1 MSLKRRWAGRLDI
14 LPRLNKTRD
23 AANEGAPALTR
34 RRVFS
39 LPTLLLLTILAAFA
53 FAHRHRRISNLERN
67 VVFCRTNSSSRSQE
81 NEMTTVATMP
91 RSANGGGSALANA
104 QHAQRLQ
111 SSKDEVAQN
120 LADAV
125 QKERNVGDLIG
136 MDYDTAD
143 VLIHDSMKVSVGG
156 VPHSCLLIATRMKP
170 DVKPQLDDADAQ
182 FILLRV
188 LGASKLPSDME
199 MQQKR
204 LDAAKRAAD
213 SPSNYDENNITD
225 TLTLYQ
231 MRYAGAHC
239 RILGSFRPRLNPQ
252 TELYELAFSADIDN
266 FYAGQGMKIYKPAGI
281 GLQIIVNHA
290 KGENVAERRIEIGR
304 LRYSASAYSEDAPE
318 AVPIEMTTADIIAKR
333 TALFGMTR
341 TGKSNTVKT
350 IADAV
355 FRMRLDEGNPV
366 RVAQLIIDP
375 EGEYANQNAQDQGAL
390 RNLNNIDPQVDG
402 DAVIHSFIER
412 KDDPYRR
419 IMKINFYGG
428 AIPLYGSDKSDY
440 DKALASLYAGKDKI
454 NERLQT
460 EDAAYV
466 QAFRSTDIA
475 APTDVNIS
483 RIRYNRAIFL
493 YRAILHRAGF
503 HAPQNIAASA
513 KGLFGNEIRTAM
525 KQNDRMRQFVTKLE
539 GDARLTWDEA
549 ADFCQALAE
558 WKANRNSNYA
568 DFNENYRKDKKHKG
582 RDWHDDRINGLLSI
596 FENPRGR
603 GIQAIRECRHWH
615 GAAQNQEDPIERIV
629 RDLEE
634 SRLVILDQALGNP
647 AMNEQSAKQIMW
659 RLFERQQRHF
669 VNPDV
674 NADGS
679 LRKPPPVIVYVEE
692 AHTLLPKG
700 SETDTS
706 EIWPRIAKEGA
717 KFNIG
722 LVYSTQ
728 EPSSVQTNILT
739 NTENWFISYL
749 NSKGETRELDKYYDF
764 EDFTPSIRKTNE
776 PGFARVRTHSS
787 PYTIPGADTSL
798 QLNAA

>member
-1 MSLKRRWAGRLDI
+1 
-14 LPRLNKTRD
+14 
-23 AANEGAPALTR
+23 
-34 RRVFS
+34 
-39 LPTLLLLTILAAFA
+39 
-53 FAHRHRRISNLERN
+53 
-67 VVFCRTNSSSRSQE
+67 
-81 NEMTTVATMP
+81 MTTPATTP
-91 RSANGGGSALANA
+91 RAANGGAALANA
-104 QHAQRLQ
+104 LYAQRLQ
-111 SSKDEVAQN
+111 SSKDEIARN
-120 LADAV
+120 LADVV
-125 QKERNVGDLIG
+125 QKERNVGELIS
-136 MDYDTAD
+136 MDYDTAE

-156 VPHSCLLIATRMKP
+156 VPHSCLLIATRMNP
-170 DVKPQLDDADAQ
+170 NFKPQIDDNDTQ

-188 LGASKLPSDME
+188 LGSSKLPNDIE
-199 MQQKR
+199 VQQKR
-204 LDAAKRAAD
+204 LDAAKRAVD
-213 SPSNYDENNITD
+213 SSFNYDENNITD
-225 TLTLYQ
+225 TLTLDQ
-231 MRYAGAHC
+231 MRHAGAHC

-252 TELYELAFSADIDN
+252 AQLYELSFGADIGN
-266 FYAGQGMKIYKPAGI
+266 FYAGQGMKIYKPAGA
-281 GLQIIVNHA
+281 GLQLIVNYV
-290 KGENVAERRIEIGR
+290 KGENAAEPRIPIGR

-318 AVPIEMTTADIIAKR
+318 SVPIDMTTADIIAKR

-355 FRMRLDEGNPV
+355 FRMRLAKNPI

-375 EGEYANQNAQDQGAL
+375 EGEYANENAQDQGAL
-390 RNLNNIDPQVDG
+390 RNLNNIDPDVDG

-412 KDDPYRR
+412 KNDPYRR

-428 AIPLYGSDKSDY
+428 AIPPDKSGKSDY
-440 DKALASLYAGKDKI
+440 DQVLASLYAGKDRI

-460 EDAAYV
+460 ETGAYV
-466 QAFRSTDIA
+466 QAFVSTDIK
-475 APTDVNIS
+475 APRDVDDYGA
-483 RIRYNRAIFL
+483 RTRYNRAVFL

-503 HAPQNIAASA
+503 RAPQNIAASA
-513 KGLFGNEIRTAM
+513 KGLFGDIKSAM
-525 KQNDRMRQFVTKLE
+525 KQDGRTQRFAEKLE

-549 ADFCQALAE
+549 GRFCQALAE
-558 WKANRNSNYA
+558 WKADRNSSYA
-568 DFNENYRKDKKHKG
+568 NFNQGYLNKKG
-582 RDWHDDRINGLLSI
+582 RNWHDDRIDGLLRI
-596 FENPRGR
+596 FDNSRGL
-603 GIQAIRECRHWH
+603 QAIRECGHWH
-615 GAAQNQEDPIERIV
+615 SAAQNEEDPIDRIV
-629 RDLEE
+629 KDLEE

-647 AMNEQSAKQIMW
+647 EMNEQSAKQIMW

-669 VNPDV
+669 VDPEV
-674 NADGS
+674 NVDGS

-700 SETDTS
+700 SETDTT

-776 PGFARVRTHSS
+776 PGFTRVRTHSS
-787 PYTIPGADTSL
+787 PYTIPAQIHRFNSILPSGNGL
-798 QLNAA
+798 QSNNLL